1 MSSAIYYVFMATLT
15 MIVVFLA
22 TSTNMLRD
30 TNSAD
35 NSTADDASN
44 SEATESAPAPPPPNK
59 DKKPSRPPFSLA
71 RAQFAFWTVII
82 FSSFM
87 YILFK
92 HNYQIPA
99 INNVNLILLGIVV
112 STSASAKLIDE
123 SQKKNG
129 NLNSDYPSEGFLID
143 ILSDKKGVSI
153 HRLQNVLWTL
163 AVGLIYIHYVANES
177 SLPDETVISDNL
189 LLLMGISTGAYL
201 GIKTTENSK

>member
-1 MSSAIYYVFMATLT
+1 MTNAIYYLFLAAFSV
-15 MIVVFLA
+15 IVVLLA
-22 TSTNMLRD
+22 KKTNMLRD

-35 NSTADDASN
+35 NNAADDPDPKDP
-44 SEATESAPAPPPPNK
+44 TDVAPATTPPAKTKTQDPA
-59 DKKPSRPPFSLA
+59 PFSLA
-71 RAQFAFWTVII
+71 RAQFAFWTIII
-82 FSSFM
+82 FSSFL

-92 HNYQIPA
+92 HDYQIPA
-99 INNVNLILLGIVV
+99 INTVNLILLGIVV

-129 NLNSDYPSEGFLID
+129 NLNSDFPSEGFILD

-177 SLPDETVISDNL
+177 TLPDETVISDNL

-201 GIKTTENSK
+201 GVKTTENNK